1 MGKVMEELL
10 IKAQRDKSKLVQV
23 QRSVS
28 RNGKTFMQNFWV
40 QPSQVKAS
48 DKVIGG
54 QQNLLPKAGSV
65 PKPAAGVLDKAYFE
79 SIKSDRIKALDY
91 LKSCGVT
98 WADHSHA
105 GINWMRA
112 MQAYNAA
119 VGNQNTTKTTPTAST
134 QPTSQP
140 APQTAQVAQNPQ
152 GKGVTL
158 TAAQQ
163 AEVDAGKN
171 GKEKVVILKKI
182 LGNDGCKAYAK
193 QLGISWNEHSH
204 DAIDTMRMTMALKA
218 HFDTIDGTV
227 SPTGGKGGKGGG
239 APKGNQN
246 AKKDDAQQ
254 QPTPPPSD
262 KLEIP
267 ANATERQK
275 NLINLINGV
284 TDTSTLELIQKSG
297 FVPED
302 AQAQDFV
309 EKKLWEEYNTRIVK
323 AASSSSSSN
332 GAKMYYR
339 NGDGF
344 GKDVS
349 DLTSKIFKGLPKKL
363 IKQAV
368 GSTDLSSDNMMFQ
381 MINPGSG
388 ISITSSV
395 STKSAGGT
403 RFSVN
408 TFGAMMTQFAKL
420 SAYDD
425 DKHSCLG
432 VRLQDADADDR
443 SSSFNLDKEGFVRL
457 LRHIGDTQ
465 PELKSESE
473 QMIQEYGE
481 LMKLC
486 NNDPVLLSTVL
497 EEGFDTIK
505 TRHENY
511 KFEDEALEVLKTH
524 MKSQGF
530 TDTEID
536 ATLSCGEY
544 GVIDYWSGDLFI
556 KEDKAAGY
564 GEYKKDSSGNK
575 VRINLKNLFL
585 PNGTSLNSYLRGGNG
600 SNFERSLSQVYS
612 GRKTEYSEALSEDDY
627 NRIIDLSCKLFG
639 TKIVDKTTG
648 AIPSIPASQRQWSDN
663 RELLYTPDSTEERA
677 AIMMN
682 LSYASQGLRLRS
694 AIDTGLWMCPPSA
707 ANNQGNDMTGNY
719 TYYVP
724 NGNLAFG
731 SGSSSRFAS
740 KAEELAQVDKQL
752 GQIKTFSL
760 DYHKKLVDYAEHE
773 GNPTFK
779 QDYWTDYRTSQ
790 DAKIASVA
798 VGARKLT
805 SDSFITSNPAVD
817 LLVDQLVDTAMYC
830 PQNFNTR
837 VTNPE
842 KLSVDVRKKLGHT
855 GYTFR
860 DYSTGG
866 QSSVGVKALREKA
879 LAAAHCSL
887 AFVDPTTRQDIEHE
901 VKINFD
907 RVDSSGKRVHKAQ
920 RVYDNRTL
928 VFHSGVYEI
937 KNSQAGEAFD
947 AEAKRMGETPK
958 HTYHGTSYSG
968 ACGIVGVDG
977 RFRFQRN
984 DTLPGQAYTGT
995 MLGEGIYVAKMVGK
1009 NCPYIGNDKY
1019 SYTSYTAADKDTKGR
1034 ADGVLIVCDTVF
1046 GKYGEFNDS
1055 ITAQRNNKNEGGTY
1069 DSVAVGAGALMPG
1082 GGAVKEYECIVTRQ
1096 NMVAPRYLVDCG
1108 ARRR

>member
-1 MGKVMEELL
+1 MEELL

-79 SIKSDRIKALDY
+79 SIKSDRVKAMDY
-91 LKSCGVT
+91 LKSCGVQ
-98 WADHSHA
+98 WNDHSHA

-119 VGNQNTTKTTPTAST
+119 VGNQNGGKTASAT
-134 QPTSQP
+134 PIQPTSQP
-140 APQTAQVAQNPQ
+140 TTPIAQVAQNPQ

-158 TAAQQ
+158 TTAQQ

-171 GKEKVVILKKI
+171 GKEKVVILKKL
-182 LGNDGCKAYAK
+182 LGKDGCMEYAK
-193 QLGISWNEHSH
+193 QLGVTWDEHSM
-204 DAIDTMRMTMALKA
+204 DAINNMRMSMALSK
-218 HFDTIDGTV
+218 HFDTVDGTV

-246 AKKDDAQQ
+246 AKKDDTQQ

-275 NLINLINGV
+275 NLINLINGI

-302 AQAQDFV
+302 AQAHDFV
-309 EKKLWEEYNTRIVK
+309 EKKMWEEYNTRIVK
-323 AASSSSSSN
+323 APVNSSSSGSRMFYQR
-332 GAKMYYR
+332 G
-339 NGDGF
+339 GGF
-344 GKDVS
+344 GKDLS
-349 DLTSKIFKGLPKKL
+349 ELTTKIFKGLPKKL
-363 IKQAV
+363 VKTSVAGV
-368 GSTDLSSDNMMFQ
+368 DMCSDNMMFQ
-381 MINPGSG
+381 MVQPGAG
-388 ISITSSV
+388 ISITSGV
-395 STKSAGGT
+395 STKNTGGSRFSSNSFQQMMT
-403 RFSVN
+403 RFSE
-408 TFGAMMTQFAKL
+408 L

-425 DKHSCLG
+425 DKHTCMGTQSNDE
-432 VRLQDADADDR
+432 DADVR
-443 SSSFNLDKEGFVRL
+443 SASFDMDKEGFVRL

-465 PELKSESE
+465 SELKSETDT
-473 QMIQEYGE
+473 MIQEYGE

-486 NNDPVLLSTVL
+486 NNDTVLLSRVL
-497 EEGFDTIK
+497 SQDFSEIQTY
-505 TRHENY
+505 HENY
-511 KFEDEALEVLKTH
+511 ELEEEAIQILKDH

-536 ATLSCGEY
+536 ATLSNTEWGA
-544 GVIDYWSGDLFI
+544 IDYSGKLSI
-556 KEDKAAGY
+556 KESKTAGY
-564 GEYKKDSSGNK
+564 GVYKRDAAGDKVTIDLSTVYTSGG
-575 VRINLKNLFL
+575 V
-585 PNGTSLNSYLRGGNG
+585 SLNSCLGGG
-600 SNFERSLSQVYS
+600 SRYSRKLCDVYT
-612 GRKTEYSEALSEDDY
+612 GKKTEYSKPLSEDDY
-627 NRIIDLSCKLFG
+627 NKVIDLSCKLFG

-648 AIPSIPASQRQWSDN
+648 ADPSIPASKRQWSDN
-663 RELLYTPDSTEERA
+663 RELMYTPDLNDERA

-682 LSYASQGLRLRS
+682 LAYTCQGMRLRS
-694 AIDTGLWMCPPSA
+694 EMCSNLYMCPNSA
-707 ANNQGNDMTGNY
+707 ANQQGTDMTGNFDYY
-719 TYYVP
+719 TPQYGP
-724 NGNLAFG
+724 L
-731 SGSSSRFAS
+731 SGYGAARFAS

-752 GQIKTFSL
+752 SQIKTFSL
-760 DYHKKLVDYAEHE
+760 DYHKKLVEYAEHE
-773 GNPTFK
+773 GNPTFR
-779 QDYWTDYRTSQ
+779 QDYYTDYRTSQ

-798 VGARKLT
+798 LGAKKLT
-805 SDSFITSNPAVD
+805 ADSFITSNPAVD
-817 LLVDQLVDTAMYC
+817 LLVDQLVDAAVYC

-837 VTNPE
+837 VTTSE
-842 KLSVDVRKKLGHT
+842 KLGVDVRKKLGHT
-855 GYTFR
+855 GFTFKN
-860 DYSTGG
+860 YSTGG
-866 QSSVGVKALREKA
+866 QSSVGVRALREKA

-887 AFVDPTTRQDIEHE
+887 AFVDQATRQSVEHE

-907 RVDSSGKRVHKAQ
+907 RVDASGKRVHKAQ

-928 VFHSGVYEI
+928 VFHSGVYEV

-947 AEAKRMGETPK
+947 AEAKRLGETPK

-1009 NCPYIGNDKY
+1009 NCPYIGTDKY
-1019 SYTSYTAADKDTKGR
+1019 SYTSYTAADIDTKGR

-1046 GKYGEFNDS
+1046 GKYGEFSDS
-1055 ITAQRNNKNEGGTY
+1055 TTAQRNNKNEGGTY

>member
-79 SIKSDRIKALDY
+79 SIKSDRTKAIDY
-91 LKSCGVT
+91 LKSCGVQ
-98 WADHSHA
+98 WNDHSHA

-119 VGNQNTTKTTPTAST
+119 VGNQNGGKMASTTPT
-134 QPTSQP
+134 QPTSQ
-140 APQTAQVAQNPQ
+140 ATTQTAQVAQNPQ

-193 QLGISWNEHSH
+193 QLGITWNEHSH

-227 SPTGGKGGKGGG
+227 SPTGGKSGKGGG

-246 AKKDDAQQ
+246 AKKDDTQQ

-323 AASSSSSSN
+323 ASNNSSSN
-332 GAKMYYR
+332 RTQMYYVK
-339 NGDGF
+339 GDGF
-344 GKDVS
+344 GTDVS
-349 DLTSKIFKGLPKKL
+349 ELTTKIFKGLPKKL
-363 IKQAV
+363 LKQAV
-368 GSTDLSSDNMMFQ
+368 GGCDLSSDNMMFQ
-381 MINPGSG
+381 MACPGSG
-388 ISITSSV
+388 ISIIKGV
-395 STKSAGGT
+395 STKYTGGT
-403 RFSVN
+403 RFSSNSFVQ
-408 TFGAMMTQFAKL
+408 MMSRFSEL

-425 DKHSCLG
+425 DKYSCMG
-432 VRLQDADADDR
+432 ATNDASERTSQFD
-443 SSSFNLDKEGFVRL
+443 SNKEGFVRI

-465 PELKSESE
+465 PELKTETE
-473 QMIQEYGE
+473 QMVQEYND
-481 LMKLC
+481 LIDLC
-486 NNDPVLLSTVL
+486 KKDTVLLSRVL
-497 EEGFDTIK
+497 NEDYNEIK
-505 TRHENY
+505 TQHENY
-511 KFEDEALEVLKTH
+511 EREEEAIQVLQTY

-536 ATLSCGEY
+536 ATLSNAEWGS
-544 GVIDYWSGDLFI
+544 IDYWSGKLSV
-556 KEDKAAGY
+556 KESKTAGY
-564 GEYKKDSSGNK
+564 GEYKTDSSGDK
-575 VRINLKNLFL
+575 VTIDLKNIYTSD
-585 PNGTSLNSYLRGGNG
+585 GTSLSSCLRGGN
-600 SNFERSLSQVYS
+600 SNGAQRAMHEVYQ
-612 GRKTEYSEALSEDDY
+612 GKKTEYSEPLSEDDY
-627 NRIIDLSCKLFG
+627 NKIIDLSCKLFG

-648 AIPSIPASQRQWSDN
+648 ATPSIPTSQRQWSDN
-663 RELLYTPDSTEERA
+663 RELVYTPDLNDERA

-682 LSYASQGLRLRS
+682 LSYACQGMRLRGQ
-694 AIDTGLWMCPPSA
+694 IDTNIYMCPNSA
-707 ANNQGNDMTGNY
+707 ANQQGNDMTGNY
-719 TYYVP
+719 NYYIP
-724 NGNLAFG
+724 NPNSVSFG
-731 SGSSSRFAS
+731 STNTTRFSS

-752 GQIKTFSL
+752 SQIKTFSL
-760 DYHKKLVDYAEHE
+760 DYHKKLVEYAEHE

-779 QDYWTDYRTSQ
+779 KDYWDDYRTSQ
-790 DAKIASVA
+790 DAKVASVA
-798 VGARKLT
+798 LGAKKLT

-817 LLVDQLVDTAMYC
+817 LLVDQLVDAAMYC

-837 VTNPE
+837 VTTSE
-842 KLSVDVRKKLGHT
+842 KLSIDVRKKLGHT
-855 GYTFR
+855 GYTFK
-860 DYSTGG
+860 DYNTKN
-866 QSSVGVKALREKA
+866 QSSIGVKALREKA

-887 AFVDPTTRQDIEHE
+887 SFVDQSTRQSIEHE

-907 RVDSSGKRVHKAQ
+907 RVDASGKRVPKSQ

-947 AEAKRMGETPK
+947 AEAKRMGEAPK

-1019 SYTSYTAADKDTKGR
+1019 SYTSFTASDTDTKGR

-1046 GKYGEFNDS
+1046 GKYGEFSDS
-1055 ITAQRNNKNEGGTY
+1055 STAQRNNKNEGGTY

-1082 GGAVKEYECIVTRQ
+1082 GGTLKEYECIVTRQ